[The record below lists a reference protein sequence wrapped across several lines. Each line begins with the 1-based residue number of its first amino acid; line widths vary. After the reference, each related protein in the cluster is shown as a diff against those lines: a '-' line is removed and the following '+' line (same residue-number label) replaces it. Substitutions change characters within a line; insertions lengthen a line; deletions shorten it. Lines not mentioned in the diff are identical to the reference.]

1 MHWNYNR
8 KVFNSKLATHNQ
20 YNNLIVN
27 QNKLDLIFKAYD
39 VRGIYGDTLT
49 LETAY
54 NIGVAFSE
62 FVQSEKIIVGHDGRT
77 SNLEIFNA
85 IATGIKSKNK
95 DVHYIGTVPTDV
107 VYSLSGLLDL
117 PGLIIT
123 ASHNPKEWNG
133 FKFCN
138 RGASPIGVE
147 SGLLEIKKLASKNYA
162 LPLVLTESK
171 KEDVTD
177 IYINHLK
184 EIVNPEHINSSIK
197 FAIDGGNGA
206 IGSVIDSLSSK
217 YGLNYEGIYMDVDGT
232 FPNHPADPSNP
243 KNLEELV
250 NLVLEKNYQFG
261 VAFDGDADRAVFS
274 DDKGHI
280 ISGSI
285 MTAIISDWLLSK
297 RGEIKVVHNVNVPP
311 SVTSYLNKKGVNLI
325 RSKVGHSYIKQIM
338 RDEDADFGGEHSAH
352 FYLRENFYADSGIVT
367 LLIFLQILSEKNQT
381 PSELISSYSFFP
393 SSGEINFNVKNVDES
408 ISIVKNNFE
417 KEFDTLDGI
426 SYFEDDYWFNIR
438 GSNTEPKLRLNA
450 EAKNIEILSELVN
463 KIRNIIER

>member
-1 MHWNYNR
+1 M
-8 KVFNSKLATHNQ
+8 
-20 YNNLIVN
+20 N

-85 IATGIKSKNK
+85 VATGIKSKNK

-162 LPLVLTESK
+162 LPLVLAESK

-217 YGLNYEGIYMDVDGT
+217 YGLNYEGIYMDVDGM

-274 DDKGHI
+274 DDKGNI

-285 MTAIISDWLLSK
+285 MTAIISDWLLAK

-408 ISIVKNNFE
+408 IAIVQNSFE

-450 EAKNIEILSELVN
+450 EAKNIEILNELVN

>member
-1 MHWNYNR
+1 M
-8 KVFNSKLATHNQ
+8 
-20 YNNLIVN
+20 N

-117 PGLIIT
+117 PGMIIT

-162 LPLVLTESK
+162 LPLVLAESK

-274 DDKGHI
+274 DDKGNI

-285 MTAIISDWLLSK
+285 MTAIISDWLLAK

-408 ISIVKNNFE
+408 IAIVQNSFE

-450 EAKNIEILSELVN
+450 EAKNIEILNELVN

>member
-162 LPLVLTESK
+162 LPLVLAESK

-274 DDKGHI
+274 DDKGNI

-408 ISIVKNNFE
+408 IAIVQNSFE

-450 EAKNIEILSELVN
+450 EAKNIEILNELVN

>member
-1 MHWNYNR
+1 
-8 KVFNSKLATHNQ
+8 
-20 YNNLIVN
+20 VN

-162 LPLVLTESK
+162 LPLVLAESK

-274 DDKGHI
+274 DDKGNI

-297 RGEIKVVHNVNVPP
+297 RGEIKVVHNINVPP
-311 SVTSYLNKKGVNLI
+311 SVTSYLKKKGVNLI

-408 ISIVKNNFE
+408 ISIVKNSFE

-450 EAKNIEILSELVN
+450 EAKNIETLNELVN

>member
-1 MHWNYNR
+1 M
-8 KVFNSKLATHNQ
+8 
-20 YNNLIVN
+20 N

-85 IATGIKSKNK
+85 VATGIKSRNK

-117 PGLIIT
+117 PGMIIT

-274 DDKGHI
+274 DDKGNI

-285 MTAIISDWLLSK
+285 MTAIISDWLLAK

-408 ISIVKNNFE
+408 IAIVQNSFE

-450 EAKNIEILSELVN
+450 EAKNIEILNELVN

>member
-162 LPLVLTESK
+162 LPLVLAESK

-177 IYINHLK
+177 IFINHLK

-274 DDKGHI
+274 DDKGNI

-393 SSGEINFNVKNVDES
+393 SSGEINFNVKNVDKS
-408 ISIVKNNFE
+408 IAIVQNSFE

-450 EAKNIEILSELVN
+450 EAKNIEILNELVN

>member
-1 MHWNYNR
+1 M
-8 KVFNSKLATHNQ
+8 
-20 YNNLIVN
+20 N

-162 LPLVLTESK
+162 LPLVLAESK

-274 DDKGHI
+274 DDKGNI

-285 MTAIISDWLLSK
+285 MTAIISDWLLAK

-408 ISIVKNNFE
+408 IAIVQNSFE

-450 EAKNIEILSELVN
+450 EAKNIEILNELVN

>member
-1 MHWNYNR
+1 M
-8 KVFNSKLATHNQ
+8 
-20 YNNLIVN
+20 N

-85 IATGIKSKNK
+85 VATGIKSKNK

-138 RGASPIGVE
+138 SGASPIGVE

-162 LPLVLTESK
+162 LPLVLAESK
-171 KEDVTD
+171 KEDVTE

-274 DDKGHI
+274 DDKGNI

-285 MTAIISDWLLSK
+285 MTAIISDWLLAK

-311 SVTSYLNKKGVNLI
+311 SVTGYLNKKGVNLI

-408 ISIVKNNFE
+408 ISIVKNSFE

-450 EAKNIEILSELVN
+450 EAKNIEILNELVN

>member
-1 MHWNYNR
+1 M
-8 KVFNSKLATHNQ
+8 
-20 YNNLIVN
+20 N

-85 IATGIKSKNK
+85 VASGIKSKNK
-95 DVHYIGTVPTDV
+95 DIHYIGTVPTDV

-138 RGASPIGVE
+138 SGASPIGVE
-147 SGLLEIKKLASKNYA
+147 SGLLEIKKLASKNYE

-171 KEDVTD
+171 KNDVAD

-184 EIVNPEHINSSIK
+184 KIVDPENINSSIK

-217 YGLNYEGIYMDVDGT
+217 YSLNFEGIYMDVDGR

-243 KNLEELV
+243 ENLEELV

-274 DDKGHI
+274 DDKGNI

-285 MTAIISDWLLSK
+285 MTAIISDWLLAK

-408 ISIVKNNFE
+408 IALVQNSFE

-450 EAKNIEILSELVN
+450 EAKNIEILNELVN

>member
-1 MHWNYNR
+1 
-8 KVFNSKLATHNQ
+8 
-20 YNNLIVN
+20 VN

-162 LPLVLTESK
+162 LPLVLAESK

-274 DDKGHI
+274 DDKGNI

-297 RGEIKVVHNVNVPP
+297 RGEIKVVHNINVPP
-311 SVTSYLNKKGVNLI
+311 SVTSYLKKKGVNLI

-381 PSELISSYSFFP
+381 PSELISGYSFFP

-408 ISIVKNNFE
+408 ISIVKNSFE

-450 EAKNIEILSELVN
+450 EAKNIETLNELVN

>member
-1 MHWNYNR
+1 
-8 KVFNSKLATHNQ
+8 V
-20 YNNLIVN
+20 I

-54 NIGVAFSE
+54 NIGIAFSE
-62 FVQSEKIIVGHDGRT
+62 YIQSKKIIVGHDGRT

-85 IATGIKSKNK
+85 VATGIKSKNK

-107 VYSLSGLLDL
+107 VYSLSGLMNL

-138 RGASPIGVE
+138 MGASPIGVD
-147 SGLLEIKKLASKNYA
+147 SGLLEIKKLASKNYK

-177 IYINHLK
+177 IYINHLE
-184 EIVNPEHINSSIK
+184 EIVNPENINSSIK

-206 IGSVIDSLSSK
+206 IGSVIDNLSSK
-217 YGLNYEGIYMDVDGT
+217 YRLNYEGIYMDVDGT

-250 NLVLEKNYQFG
+250 DLVLEKNYQFG

-274 DDKGHI
+274 DDKGNI

-285 MTAIISDWLLSK
+285 MTAIISDWLLAK

-311 SVTSYLNKKGVNLI
+311 SVTSYLNKIGINLI

-393 SSGEINFNVKNVDES
+393 SSGEINFTVNNVDES
-408 ISIVKNNFE
+408 ISLVKNSFE

-450 EAKNIEILSELVN
+450 EAKNIEILNELVN